1 MIVLKNLTQLNKIYP
16 EASLGTQRRTMMGN
30 NSREVGKKVAQAVG
44 LGAAAKAGADGWDSV
59 REEVLIPIVD
69 GVMDVMETFKSV
81 TTNTSGGSTS
91 GKSSPIATNTS
102 GGSTSGKSSPIATN
116 TSEGSTNGKSDP
128 TTTKSEVAVNNG
140 SNADPIGTSQ
150 DVSQW
155 DPIRILNPEWLFS
168 NSPFNV
174 ETTADLLLLAV
185 ILFIIALII
194 IINTMW
200 GAYYS
205 NTVTSFVI
213 GKKKLPVYHLAL
225 ISIAV
230 LMGVFSLS
238 LVYAAVFT
246 GMMVEAVSLKGLSSD
261 LARLQSE
268 IEELRTL
275 VELQSHEEGK

>member
-1 MIVLKNLTQLNKIYP
+1 MVLQKINITKMYL
-16 EASLGTQRRTMMGN
+16 EAPLGIGMQKRTMIDIN
-30 NSREVGKKVAQAVG
+30 NVKKVAQAIDY
-44 LGAAAKAGADGWDSV
+44 LI
-59 REEVLIPIVD
+59 EVAR
-69 GVMDVMETFKSV
+69 ETFNSV
-81 TTNTSGGSTS
+81 TNISSGGNTIGKISSTVTTTEVVTKGS
-91 GKSSPIATNTS
+91 
-102 GGSTSGKSSPIATN
+102 GSTLL
-116 TSEGSTNGKSDP
+116 
-128 TTTKSEVAVNNG
+128 
-140 SNADPIGTSQ
+140 GTSP
-150 DVSQW
+150 DVYSW

-168 NSPFNV
+168 HSPFNI

-185 ILFIIALII
+185 VLFIIALII

-205 NTVTSFVI
+205 NTVTSFLI

-225 ISIAV
+225 VSIAV

-246 GMMVEAVSLKGLSSD
+246 GMMVEAVSLNGLSSD

-275 VELQSHEEGK
+275 AEFPSSEKKK

>member
-1 MIVLKNLTQLNKIYP
+1 MVLQKINITKKYL
-16 EASLGTQRRTMMGN
+16 EAPLGIGMQKRTMIDIN
-30 NSREVGKKVAQAVG
+30 NVKKVAQAIDY
-44 LGAAAKAGADGWDSV
+44 LI
-59 REEVLIPIVD
+59 EVSR
-69 GVMDVMETFKSV
+69 ETFNSV
-81 TTNTSGGSTS
+81 TNNSSGVNISE
-91 GKSSPIATNTS
+91 KISPIA
-102 GGSTSGKSSPIATN
+102 I
-116 TSEGSTNGKSDP
+116 
-128 TTTKSEVAVNNG
+128 KSEVVVDN
-140 SNADPIGTSQ
+140 GTSAEPLGTSP
-150 DVSQW
+150 DVSEW
-155 DPIRILNPEWLFS
+155 DPIRILNPEWLFL
-168 NSPFNV
+168 NSPFNI

-185 ILFIIALII
+185 VLFIIALII

-205 NTVTSFVI
+205 NTVTSFII

>member
-1 MIVLKNLTQLNKIYP
+1 MQK
-16 EASLGTQRRTMMGN
+16 RTMIDIN
-30 NSREVGKKVAQAVG
+30 KVKKVAQAMDYLIEV
-44 LGAAAKAGADGWDSV
+44 V
-59 REEVLIPIVD
+59 RE
-69 GVMDVMETFKSV
+69 TFNSV
-81 TTNTSGGSTS
+81 TNNNSSGSNTIGKISSTVTTTEVVTKGSGSTLL
-91 GKSSPIATNTS
+91 
-102 GGSTSGKSSPIATN
+102 
-116 TSEGSTNGKSDP
+116 
-128 TTTKSEVAVNNG
+128 
-140 SNADPIGTSQ
+140 GTSP
-150 DVSQW
+150 DVYSW
-155 DPIRILNPEWLFS
+155 DPIRVLNPEWLVTHTPFS
-168 NSPFNV
+168 IES
-174 ETTADLLLLAV
+174 TADALLVGL
-185 ILFIIALII
+185 IFFIIALIVI
-194 IINTMW
+194 VYVMW

>member
-59 REEVLIPIVD
+59 REEVIKPIAD
-69 GVMDVMETFKSV
+69 GIMETFKSV
-81 TTNTSGGSTS
+81 T
-91 GKSSPIATNTS
+91 TNTS

-140 SNADPIGTSQ
+140 TNADPIGTSQ
-150 DVSQW
+150 DVSEW

-205 NTVTSFVI
+205 NTVTSFII

-246 GMMVEAVSLKGLSSD
+246 GMMVEAVSLKGLCSD
-261 LARLQSE
+261 ITKLQSEIVGLQNE

-275 VELQSHEEGK
+275 VELHSRESKS

>member
-1 MIVLKNLTQLNKIYP
+1 
-16 EASLGTQRRTMMGN
+16 
-30 NSREVGKKVAQAVG
+30 
-44 LGAAAKAGADGWDSV
+44 
-59 REEVLIPIVD
+59 
-69 GVMDVMETFKSV
+69 METFKSV
-81 TTNTSGGSTS
+81 TTNTSGGST
-91 GKSSPIATNTS
+91 
-102 GGSTSGKSSPIATN
+102 
-116 TSEGSTNGKSDP
+116 NGKSDP
-128 TTTKSEVAVNNG
+128 TATKSEVAVNNG
-140 SNADPIGTSQ
+140 TNADPIGTSQ
-150 DVSQW
+150 DVSEW

-168 NSPFNV
+168 HSPFNI

-185 ILFIIALII
+185 VLFIIALII

-205 NTVTSFVI
+205 NTVTSFLI

-275 VELQSHEEGK
+275 VEPQSHEEGK

>member
-1 MIVLKNLTQLNKIYP
+1 MIDI
-16 EASLGTQRRTMMGN
+16 N
-30 NSREVGKKVAQAVG
+30 NVKKVAQAIDY
-44 LGAAAKAGADGWDSV
+44 LI
-59 REEVLIPIVD
+59 EVSR
-69 GVMDVMETFKSV
+69 ETFNSV
-81 TTNTSGGSTS
+81 TNNSSGVNISE
-91 GKSSPIATNTS
+91 KISPTAI
-102 GGSTSGKSSPIATN
+102 
-116 TSEGSTNGKSDP
+116 
-128 TTTKSEVAVNNG
+128 KSEVVVDN
-140 SNADPIGTSQ
+140 GTSAEPLGTSP
-150 DVSQW
+150 DVSEW

-185 ILFIIALII
+185 VLFIIALII

-246 GMMVEAVSLKGLSSD
+246 GMMVEAVSLKGLCLD
-261 LARLQSE
+261 ITKLQSEIVGLQNE

-275 VELQSHEEGK
+275 VELHSRESKS

>member
-1 MIVLKNLTQLNKIYP
+1 MIVLKKLTQLSKIYP
-16 EASLGTQRRTMMGN
+16 EASLGTQRRTMLGN
-30 NSREVGKKVAQAVG
+30 NSRKAGKKVAQAVG
-44 LGAAAKAGADGWDSV
+44 LGAAAKAGSDGWDSV
-59 REEVLIPIVD
+59 KEEVILPIVD
-69 GVMDVMETFKSV
+69 GVMETFKSV

-91 GKSSPIATNTS
+91 GKSDPSVTKSEVVVDNGTS
-102 GGSTSGKSSPIATN
+102 GGSTSGKS
-116 TSEGSTNGKSDP
+116 DP
-128 TTTKSEVAVNNG
+128 SATKSEVVVDNG
-140 SNADPIGTSQ
+140 TSAEPLGTSQ
-150 DVSQW
+150 DVSEW

-168 NSPFNV
+168 HSPFNI

-185 ILFIIALII
+185 VLFIIALII

-205 NTVTSFVI
+205 NTVTSFLI

-225 ISIAV
+225 VSIAV

-246 GMMVEAVSLKGLSSD
+246 GMMVEAVSLNGVSSD

-275 VELQSHEEGK
+275 VELQSHEKGK

>member
-1 MIVLKNLTQLNKIYP
+1 MIVLKKLTQLNKIYP

-59 REEVLIPIVD
+59 REEVIKPIAD
-69 GVMDVMETFKSV
+69 GIMETFKSV
-81 TTNTSGGSTS
+81 T
-91 GKSSPIATNTS
+91 TNTS

-140 SNADPIGTSQ
+140 TNADPIGTSQ
-150 DVSQW
+150 DVSEW